1 MKEFS
6 WHTHEYVHRE
16 KTQDW
21 FWVLGIVA
29 TGAAV
34 TSIIFGN
41 ILFAIVIV
49 IGAFVLALFAA
60 RKPNIVSVEVTEK
73 GVRIEKTRYPFKTLK
88 SFWIDEDHH
97 DGPRL
102 ILVSE
107 KLIMPYIVVPVDHD
121 EIEALRA
128 FLETKLKSEPFEESP
143 FQVILDR
150 LGF

>member
-29 TGAAV
+29 AGAAI

-41 ILFAIVIV
+41 VLFAIVIV

-60 RKPNIVSVEVTEK
+60 RPPNVISVEINAK
-73 GVRIEKTRYPFKTLK
+73 GVRVEKTLYPFRSLK

-97 DGPRL
+97 DGARL
-102 ILVSE
+102 ILVSQ
-107 KLIMPYIVVPVDHD
+107 KMIMPYVTVPVAHE
-121 EIEALRA
+121 EIDALRD
-128 FLETKLKSEPFEESP
+128 FLETNLKSEPFEESP
-143 FQVILDR
+143 FQIILDR
-150 LGF
+150 LGL

>member
-29 TGAAV
+29 AGAAI

-60 RKPNIVSVEVTEK
+60 RQPNVISVEINAK
-73 GVRIEKTRYPFKTLK
+73 GVRVEDTLYPFKSLK

-97 DGPRL
+97 DGARL
-102 ILVSE
+102 ILVSQ
-107 KLIMPYIVVPVDHD
+107 KMIMPYITVPVAHD
-121 EIEALRA
+121 DIEALRD
-128 FLETKLKSEPFEESP
+128 FLESNLKSEPFEENP
-143 FQVILDR
+143 FQIVLDR
-150 LGF
+150 LGL

>member
-6 WHTHEYVHRE
+6 WHTHEYIHRE

-29 TGAAV
+29 AAAAV
-34 TSIIFGN
+34 TSVIFGN
-41 ILFAIVIV
+41 ILFAILIV

-60 RKPNIVSVEVTEK
+60 RKPNVVEVEVNDK
-73 GVRIEKTRYPFKTLK
+73 GILVEKTLYPYKSLK
-88 SFWIDEDHH
+88 SFWIDEEHH
-97 DGPRL
+97 DGARL

-107 KLIMPYIVVPVDHD
+107 KLIMPYIIVPVAHD
-121 EIEALRA
+121 EIDMLRT

-150 LGF
+150 LGL

>member
-21 FWVLGIVA
+21 FWVLGIVSA
-29 TGAAV
+29 GAAV

-60 RKPNIVSVEVTEK
+60 RPPGVISVEINSK
-73 GVRIEKTRYPFKTLK
+73 GVRVDKTLYPFKSLK

-97 DGPRL
+97 DGARL
-102 ILVSE
+102 ILVSQ
-107 KLIMPYIVVPVDHD
+107 KVIMPYVTVPVAHD
-121 EIEALRA
+121 EIDMLRE
-128 FLETKLKSEPFEESP
+128 FLEANLKSEPFEESP
-143 FQVILDR
+143 FQIILDR
-150 LGF
+150 LGL